1 MKRLFTGVVVA
12 VLVLASGVR
21 ADGAA
26 LSRILDDAF
35 ADAGYSVHMIDGGAA
50 YSLVKGDAG
59 PGQVAVTPAHMFRL
73 ASITKSYTAATVLRL
88 VEERELSLSQPLSE
102 LVRASFDTLLRSDG
116 YDTDAITLRHLLSHT
131 AGLFDHAQSPN
142 FINGIIEAPETV
154 WTRAE
159 HLQAAVE
166 WGDPVGAPGESFFY
180 SDTGYV
186 LLGHII
192 ERTTG
197 KPLAIAVRALLR
209 FDRHGLTETIWE
221 RGDSVPVPHQMRA
234 HQFMAGR
241 DTYGW
246 DPSIDLYGGGGLVAT
261 PRDVAR
267 FYHLLM
273 AGQVF
278 DRPETLSLMLSADS
292 LPDSS
297 PYRLGVFERDIGGS
311 PVFEHGGFWGTSV
324 FHDPATGITVA
335 GAALKQADYR
345 KLVGAITTY
354 LESRRN

>member
-1 MKRLFTGVVVA
+1 MKRFFTGYIVA
-12 VLVLASGVR
+12 LLVLATGVR
-21 ADGAA
+21 ADTAA
-26 LSRILDDAF
+26 LSAVLNDAF
-35 ADAGYSVHMIDGGAA
+35 AGAGYSVHVIEEGAA
-50 YSLVKGDAG
+50 YSAAKGEAV
-59 PGQVAVTPAHMFRL
+59 PGEAAVTPAHVFRL

-116 YDTDAITLRHLLSHT
+116 YDTDAITLMHLLSHT

-154 WTRAE
+154 WTRSE

-166 WGDPVGAPGESFFY
+166 WGDPVGAPGETFFY

-197 KPLAIAVRALLR
+197 KPLAIAVRDLLR
-209 FDRHGLTETIWE
+209 LDRHGLLATVWE
-221 RGDSVPVPHQMRA
+221 RGDVVPVPHHVRA
-234 HQFMAGR
+234 HQFMAGH
-241 DTYGW
+241 DTYRW
-246 DPSIDLYGGGGLVAT
+246 DPSIDLYGGGGLVAS
-261 PRDVAR
+261 PADVAR

-273 AGQVF
+273 AGRIF
-278 DRPETLSLMLSADS
+278 DKPETLALMLSAEG
-292 LPDSS
+292 LPEDS

-345 KLVGAITTY
+345 KLVAAITTF
-354 LESRRN
+354 LRMKRH

>member
-1 MKRLFTGVVVA
+1 MKRFFAGFIVA
-12 VLVLASGVR
+12 VLVLATGVR
-21 ADGAA
+21 ADSAA
-26 LSRILDDAF
+26 LSAALEDAF
-35 ADAGYSVHMIDGGAA
+35 ADAGYSVHVIEGDAA
-50 YSLVKGDAG
+50 YSLAKGEAV
-59 PGQVAVTPAHMFRL
+59 PGEAAVTPAHMFRL
-73 ASITKSYTAATVLRL
+73 ASITKSYTAAAVLRL
-88 VEERELSLSQPLSE
+88 VEQRQLSLSQPLSD
-102 LVRASFDTLLRSDG
+102 LVRASFDTLLRDDG
-116 YDTDAITLRHLLSHT
+116 YDTDAITLKHVLSHT

-142 FINGIIEAPETV
+142 FINGILEASETV
-154 WTRAE
+154 WTRTDHIE
-159 HLQAAVE
+159 AAVA
-166 WGDPVGAPGESFFY
+166 WGDPVGAPGERFFY

-197 KPLAIAVRALLR
+197 QPLAVAVRQLLR
-209 FDRHGLTETIWE
+209 LDRHGLTETIWE
-221 RGDSVPVPHQMRA
+221 RGDSVPAPHQMRA

-267 FYHLLM
+267 YYHLLM
-273 AGQVF
+273 AGQIF
-278 DRPETLSLMLSADS
+278 DKPETLALMLSAEG
-292 LPDSS
+292 LPQES
-297 PYRLGVFERDIGGS
+297 PYRLGVFERDIGGH

>member
-1 MKRLFTGVVVA
+1 MKRLFAGFVVVA
-12 VLVLASGVR
+12 LVLATGVR
-21 ADGAA
+21 ADTAA
-26 LSRILDDAF
+26 LSEILDEAF
-35 ADAGYSVHMIDGGAA
+35 AGAGYSVHVIEGDVG
-50 YSLVKGDAG
+50 YSAVKGDAV
-59 PGQVAVTPAHMFRL
+59 PGQVAVTPAHVFRL

-88 VEERELSLSQPLSE
+88 VEEGELSLSQPLSE

-116 YDTDAITLRHLLSHT
+116 YNTDAITLKHLLSHT

-142 FINGIIEAPETV
+142 FINGILEAPETV

-166 WGDPVGAPGESFFY
+166 WGDPVGAPGEKFFY

-197 KPLAIAVRALLR
+197 KRLAIAVRDLLR
-209 FDRHGLTETIWE
+209 LDRHGLTETVWE
-221 RGDSVPVPHQMRA
+221 RGDAVPMPHQLRA

-246 DPSIDLYGGGGLVAT
+246 DPSIDLFGGGGLVAT

-267 FYHLLM
+267 YYHLLM
-273 AGQVF
+273 AGLIF
-278 DRPETLSLMLSADS
+278 DKPETLALMLSAEG
-292 LPDSS
+292 LPQDS

-345 KLVGAITTY
+345 KLVAAITGF
-354 LESRRN
+354 LEKKRN